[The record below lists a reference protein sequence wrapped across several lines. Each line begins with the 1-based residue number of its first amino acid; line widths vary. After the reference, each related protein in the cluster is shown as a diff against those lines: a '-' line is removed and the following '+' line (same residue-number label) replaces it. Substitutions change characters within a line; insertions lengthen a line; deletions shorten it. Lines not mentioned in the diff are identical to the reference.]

1 MIKTIRLIVL
11 AACCAISISGASAQ
25 VTKVV
30 MLGTGTPNAVPERS
44 GPSVAIV
51 VGDQPY
57 IVDFGPGVVRRAAA
71 AALNGITGLEVH
83 RLNRAFVTHLHSDHT
98 IGFADLILTPWVLD
112 REEPLEV
119 YGPEGIENM
128 AMHILKAYEQD
139 INIRLFGLQPANNE
153 GWRVNA
159 HDVKEGVV
167 YKDSLVTVEAFKVP
181 HGSWPTAFGY
191 RFTTPDRVI
200 VISGDTA
207 KSEIIEK
214 MCQQCDVLI
223 HEVISDSML
232 AKRNAFWQ
240 NYHSQ
245 FHTLAT
251 EVGEIASRARP
262 KLLLLY
268 HQLDGSTT
276 TEELIAEVKSRYDG
290 LVISAEDLGVY

>member
-1 MIKTIRLIVL
+1 MIYIFRIAVL
-11 AACCAISISGASAQ
+11 ALVWVVGSSTVVAQ
-25 VTKVV
+25 ETKVV

-57 IVDFGPGVVRRAAA
+57 LVDFGPGVVRRAAA
-71 AALNGITGLEVH
+71 AARNGITGLQVH

-98 IGFADLILTPWVLD
+98 VGFADLILTPWVLE
-112 REEPLEV
+112 RNEPLEV

-139 INIRLFGLQPANNE
+139 INIRLFGLEPANNE

-159 HDVKEGVV
+159 HDVKEGVI
-167 YKDSLVTVEAFKVP
+167 YKDSLVTVEAFNVP

-207 KSEIIEK
+207 QSEIIEK

-223 HEVISDSML
+223 HEIISDSAL
-232 AKRNAFWQ
+232 AKRNTFWQ

-268 HQLDGSTT
+268 HQLEGSSTP
-276 TEELIAEVKSRYDG
+276 EEMMAEVKSKYDG
-290 LVISAEDLGVY
+290 QVISAEDLGVY